1 MKRGWN
7 NATACHSVTAWTRL
21 AVPIMLLTFLLL
33 HLYLINIP
41 CSPTCYAVT
50 LPAPLQPPR
59 GNCGPY
65 GTVRTWSS
73 QAEYW
78 FGADIDRICN
88 TPLTSLAWTWCT
100 LTPRACWYEYWFC
113 SFTVL
118 HQYVATSECL
128 LWVVTFLIAL
138 VGEWFN
144 DSYYTLLKLAFCVEM
159 YFLPH
164 YHYVIHCWFPFD
176 SGLFLDSE
184 WDAVADTHLFWCL
197 EPCRCAWY
205 CATELSV
212 TLQTSHVWLR
222 FRPKSIHKYKRIY

>member
-1 MKRGWN
+1 MQPN
-7 NATACHSVTAWTRL
+7 LLCCDLACSAAASAWKLWPVRYCEDMVQSGRILIRSRHWSHIQHSINFTHMNRMQVNTS
-21 AVPIMLLTFLLL
+21 FLLIWVLIL
-33 HLYLINIP
+33 H
-41 CSPTCYAVT
+41 
-50 LPAPLQPPR
+50 
-59 GNCGPY
+59 
-65 GTVRTWSS
+65 
-73 QAEYW
+73 
-78 FGADIDRICN
+78 
-88 TPLTSLAWTWCT
+88 
-100 LTPRACWYEYWFC
+100 

-128 LWVVTFLIAL
+128 LWVVEFLIAL

-144 DSYYTLLKLAFCVEM
+144 DSYFALLKCAFCVEM

-176 SGLFLDSE
+176 SGLSLVSE

-222 FRPKSIHKYKRIY
+222 FRPKNIHKYKHIY

>member
-7 NATACHSVTAWTRL
+7 NATACHSVRAWTRL

-50 LPAPLQPPR
+50 LPAPLQPPH

-118 HQYVATSECL
+118 HQYVATYQWVSAMSGYIPDCL
-128 LWVVTFLIAL
+128 GWWMIQWLLLCFIKISILCRDVLSPTLSLCDSLLISLWFWSFSCLRMRCSGWYSLVLVFGALQMCVVLCHGVERNTADL
-138 VGEWFN
+138 
-144 DSYYTLLKLAFCVEM
+144 TCVT
-159 YFLPH
+159 P
-164 YHYVIHCWFPFD
+164 
-176 SGLFLDSE
+176 
-184 WDAVADTHLFWCL
+184 
-197 EPCRCAWY
+197 
-205 CATELSV
+205 
-212 TLQTSHVWLR
+212 LQA
-222 FRPKSIHKYKRIY
+222 

>member
-1 MKRGWN
+1 MLCCDL
-7 NATACHSVTAWTRL
+7 ACSAAASAWKLWPVRYCEDMVQSGGILIRSRYWSHKQHSIIFTRMNMMH
-21 AVPIMLLTFLLL
+21 VNTSCLLIWLLIL
-33 HLYLINIP
+33 H
-41 CSPTCYAVT
+41 
-50 LPAPLQPPR
+50 
-59 GNCGPY
+59 
-65 GTVRTWSS
+65 
-73 QAEYW
+73 
-78 FGADIDRICN
+78 
-88 TPLTSLAWTWCT
+88 
-100 LTPRACWYEYWFC
+100 

-128 LWVVTFLIAL
+128 LWVVTFLVAL

-144 DSYYTLLKLAFCVEM
+144 DSYYALLKLAFCVEM
-159 YFLPH
+159 YILPR

-176 SGLFLDSE
+176 SGLFLVSE

-222 FRPKSIHKYKRIY
+222 FRPKSIHKYKHIY